1 MSHPAQ
7 EPSEVWLRGNR
18 RVAALVAVAAVAC
31 DLVAVAAV
39 LAAVGLRQGGVAW
52 WGVAAVAGTVAAGL
66 GLLAWAS
73 ARPRL
78 LRQGNQLVVQVA
90 PFVRE
95 TLPIDVVEC
104 VFPGSQPLTADGA
117 PAGEGPASFRVGT
130 LVLRLAER
138 AIDYRSRDMFPPWG
152 RWADGN
158 VAVDGRWCEPLSP
171 ELARTVGTL
180 LMEAKREAVV
190 TPGRP

>member
-1 MSHPAQ
+1 MTEPAQ
-7 EPSEVWLRGNR
+7 VPSEVWLRGNR
-18 RVAALVAVAAVAC
+18 RVAAIVAVVAVAC

-39 LAAVGLRQGGVAW
+39 LAAVAPGQGGTAW
-52 WGVAAVAGTVAAGL
+52 WAVAAVMGTIASGL

-78 LRQGNQLVVQVA
+78 LRQGDQLFVQVA

-104 VFPGSQPLTADGA
+104 VFPGSQPLAADGM

-152 RWADGN
+152 TWADGN
-158 VAVDGRWCEPLSP
+158 VAIDGRWCEPLSP
-171 ELARTVGTL
+171 GLARTVGTL

-190 TPGRP
+190 TKGRP